1 MHTFGLKTQILS
13 GEGSLEYIETLN
25 VNSVC
30 IVTDMTMIKIGA
42 LARIAKVLDKAS
54 IKYRIFDSVEAD
66 PSLDT
71 VRKGLNHIIEN
82 KPDALIAV
90 GGGSVIDAAKAIM
103 FFCIKTKEE
112 LVHKSE
118 IHKPLFIA
126 IPTTSGTGSE
136 VTSFSVI
143 TDYSASTKI
152 PLTDPLMLPDIAIL
166 DAGFTLS
173 VPPFV
178 TADTGMDVITHA
190 LEAYV
195 SNSAGSFSDVYA
207 EKALDLA
214 LKNLITAYE
223 KGSDVKAR
231 QNMHDASCMAGIAF
245 TNAGLGINHS
255 LAHAIGGRFKISHGR
270 ANAILMP
277 HIISFNSGLLDKT
290 TEIYGEK
297 YDQIAKKLG
306 LNLATREERIIAFI
320 ELIKKLNEI
329 MGIQSSF
336 RAYGINENDFIKVI
350 SEMAN
355 SALGDI
361 CTDSNPKKATKFDLE
376 KLLKLAFQ

>member
-42 LARIAKVLDKAS
+42 LARIAKVLDKAA

-82 KPDALIAV
+82 KPDALIAL

-143 TDYSASTKI
+143 TDYATSTKI

-214 LKNLITAYE
+214 FKNLITAYE
-223 KGSDVKAR
+223 NGSDVKAR

-290 TEIYGEK
+290 AEIYGAK

-320 ELIKKLNEI
+320 ELIKKLNEV

-336 RAYGINENDFIKVI
+336 RAYGINENDYIKVI
-350 SEMAN
+350 SEMAD

-361 CTDSNPKKATKFDLE
+361 CTGSNPKKATKFDLE
-376 KLLKLAFQ
+376 KLLKRAFQ

>member
-13 GEGSLEYIETLN
+13 GEDSLEYIETLN

-42 LARIAKVLDKAS
+42 LERIAKVLDKAA

-82 KPDALIAV
+82 KPDALIAL

-143 TDYSASTKI
+143 TDYSTSTKI

-190 LEAYV
+190 LEAYA
-195 SNSAGSFSDVYA
+195 SKSAGSFSDVYA

-214 LKNLITAYE
+214 FKNIITVYE
-223 KGSDVKAR
+223 NGSDIKAR

-277 HIISFNSGLLDKT
+277 HIISFNSGLLDKK
-290 TEIYGEK
+290 TELYGAK

-306 LNLATREERIIAFI
+306 LTLPKKDERITAFI
-320 ELIKKLNEI
+320 ELIKKLNEV

-336 RAYGINENDFIKVI
+336 KAYGINENEYIKVI
-350 SEMAN
+350 SEMAD
-355 SALGDI
+355 SALEDI
-361 CTDSNPKKATKFDLE
+361 CTGSNPRKVTRDDLE